1 MSTGPVGDNA
11 TQSTTDI
18 GSGKLEDCNTS
29 SLGGEGAVVV
39 AVVAGS
45 EVNESE
51 GDVEVSEDTSVV
63 MEAVPNVSPEDERKG
78 EGGEGEG
85 EGGKGEGSEG
95 EGEGGKGEG
104 EGKLEEGRESDGE
117 VVSDTTEREGG
128 VVETIEVAAEEMSK
142 NKTIEEREEEK
153 EEDEMRVGEQSEPP
167 LLQMTREVQPAIH
180 NTMPVDQTLTQ
191 EEEPPPSLNEDHNAP
206 ENETVNS
213 TLFISHEGSGE
224 TKTPQDVLI
233 MNDTTIIEEVDKTTS
248 SLGEKAPGPEQGNI
262 VPVVVNCKL
271 EEMNREPLAVEAQV
285 PTPNSPQDKSTVA
298 VLSTSDD
305 GDDGAKGRSE
315 SDKFRLRLESVT
327 ECDEEHQN
335 TVFEEQRESAITTA
349 TKINSIRLEHD
360 GQCINEPASKETED
374 NGTDVLADEI
384 SMATA
389 ENQESQSCQTVTE
402 ESNKVLEENNIAK
415 KPTPDPNSSLHREF
429 NEGETPLVN
438 VIIPK
443 TNFLS
448 SSSPRSSSQATT
460 LNTLV
465 KKRKKKV
472 KRLQPQTSRPVM
484 TPVIVQLAADSEAPP
499 TTTTTN
505 SEQQKRSILQLK
517 KLAKK
522 RKSKS
527 RQPHSSNCDMKSQIG
542 DSVASSTT
550 DPLEPTAKKQKKVHF
565 SGILEDRET
574 VLKKRKGKKTGKRRK

>member
-1 MSTGPVGDNA
+1 M
-11 TQSTTDI
+11 
-18 GSGKLEDCNTS
+18 
-29 SLGGEGAVVV
+29 

-51 GDVEVSEDTSVV
+51 GDVKESEDTSVV

-104 EGKLEEGRESDGE
+104 EGKLEEGRVSDGE
-117 VVSDTTEREGG
+117 VVSDTTEREEG

-142 NKTIEEREEEK
+142 NKTIEEK
-153 EEDEMRVGEQSEPP
+153 EEDKMECGEQSEPP

-213 TLFISHEGSGE
+213 TLFISQEGSGE

-233 MNDTTIIEEVDKTTS
+233 MNDTTIIEVDKTTS
-248 SLGEKAPGPEQGNI
+248 SLGEKASGPEQGNI
-262 VPVVVNCKL
+262 VPVVVNCKQ
-271 EEMNREPLAVEAQV
+271 EEMNCESLEPLAVEAQV
-285 PTPNSPQDKSTVA
+285 PTPNSPQDKSTA
-298 VLSTSDD
+298 TVLSTSDD
-305 GDDGAKGRSE
+305 DDDDGANGRSE

-327 ECDEEHQN
+327 ECDEEHQS
-335 TVFEEQRESAITTA
+335 TVLEEQRESAAVTA
-349 TKINSIRLEHD
+349 TKINSVQLEHD

-429 NEGETPLVN
+429 NEGETLLVN

-527 RQPHSSNCDMKSQIG
+527 RQPHSRDCDMKSQIG
-542 DSVASSTT
+542 DSVASLTT